1 MAQSNYF
8 GGLELVRQQC
18 LSTTASETWSVTSQ
32 NALVGSWFVSVSTA
46 AAVEALHIEACGL
59 RGFAVYLFRSSF
71 WRAVSCRGP
80 TQRSE
85 KSFGG
90 SDVGVTKSTVFRIH
104 I

>member
-1 MAQSNYF
+1 M
-8 GGLELVRQQC
+8 
-18 LSTTASETWSVTSQ
+18 TSQ
-32 NALVGSWFVSVSTA
+32 NALVGSWFVSVSAA
-46 AAVEALHIEACGL
+46 AAVEARHIEACGL

-71 WRAVSCRGP
+71 WRAVVCRGP